1 MLVVVVVDV
10 VVNKVYLE
18 EKLLMKK
25 KIESARL
32 FTRNGNKNKN
42 RFRSEVSS
50 WTENINILNRAP
62 ILI

>member
-1 MLVVVVVDV
+1 VLVVVVVDV